1 MRFKTG
7 FPRVLAITAIAV
19 LVLTLTVETPTAHG
33 LGTFTSQGVQ
43 AHHSAP
49 WNQVGFNGQG
59 IRVGIIDVGPGS
71 FLGYRSLMGS
81 DLPAT
86 VKARCYTGLGQ
97 FTANV
102 ADCDRG
108 NDHGTTVAESIV
120 DVSPGA
126 SLYIANPGTPG
137 DLRATVDWMIGEGVT
152 VINHPISWEFDGP
165 GDGTSPFIYSPL
177 NTVDRA
183 VDAGIIWTSPAGN
196 EALQTWF
203 GPPTFTDGGLS
214 LEFVIFSGFDFMN
227 DMDLQAGDR
236 VLVDLRWDDSWTGAT
251 RDLDLGLWSYADEEY
266 VELSFDLQEGRPG
279 ELPLESLTFTAE
291 RDGTYGIDIS
301 ISIEDIANKPQW
313 VQLTVLGDVAFIE
326 HHTGAGSIGNPAES
340 ANPGILATGA
350 AHWSDTASIEFYSS
364 RGPTPDG
371 RTKPDVG
378 GADCG
383 VTSRTPLD
391 AYGDGF
397 CGTSQS
403 SAHVA
408 GMAALVRQRFPAYS
422 PVQVADYLKDNAAQR
437 ESPDPN
443 NTWGHGFAQLPLPP
457 AIETA
462 CATGGA
468 VTNAAANP
476 GLVSDCAALLT
487 ARDTLAGTVT
497 LDWSDSIPIGNW
509 SGVTL
514 GSTPQRVTD
523 LNLRNTGLMGTIPA
537 ELSTLAK
544 LERLDLGVN
553 LTCDSNGCRPEPP
566 SVNQLTGSIPAEL
579 GNLANLTWLSISG
592 NQLTGSI
599 PAELGSLANLTWL
612 SISGNQLTGSIPAE
626 LGNLTNLES
635 LWLWGN
641 QLTGSIPVEF
651 GSLANL
657 QNLYLSDNQLTG
669 CIPAGLRGVAAN
681 DLDDL
686 GLPDC
691 GDPAVPG
698 APTGL
703 TAAANGQ
710 TQIDLSWNR
719 PSNDGGAAITGYR
732 IEISANGSTWGDLVA
747 NTGSTSTSYSHTG
760 LTAGSTRHYRVSAID
775 SEGTGRPSNVASATT
790 TTAPAAPCLESLGV
804 LTAPVTRMGTW
815 ADDCDSEARPGSY
828 ARYYSFT
835 LDQAGQVEI
844 DLTSAT
850 EDAYLVLREGEAR
863 TGRLVASNDNV
874 GPRNLNSSINEELDA
889 RTYTIE
895 ATTYFP
901 GLTGDFTLS
910 VRPPQETENLGPQP
924 SVVVSHAAGSAAA
937 LVRLNSPISLT
948 STFSE
953 PVSGFTLGD
962 ISIGNGTG
970 GNLAGSGAVY
980 TFEVTPDAIGEVT
993 VDIAAG
999 VAADAGGDGNTA
1011 APQFSLGIPYDD
1023 DGDGGISKPEV
1034 IKAIRDYFTGSGGI
1048 TKASVIALIRLYFTG

>member
-1 MRFKTG
+1 M
-7 FPRVLAITAIAV
+7 
-19 LVLTLTVETPTAHG
+19 
-33 LGTFTSQGVQ
+33 
-43 AHHSAP
+43 
-49 WNQVGFNGQG
+49 N
-59 IRVGIIDVGPGS
+59 
-71 FLGYRSLMGS
+71 
-81 DLPAT
+81 
-86 VKARCYTGLGQ
+86 
-97 FTANV
+97 
-102 ADCDRG
+102 
-108 NDHGTTVAESIV
+108 
-120 DVSPGA
+120 
-126 SLYIANPGTPG
+126 
-137 DLRATVDWMIGEGVT
+137 
-152 VINHPISWEFDGP
+152 
-165 GDGTSPFIYSPL
+165 
-177 NTVDRA
+177 
-183 VDAGIIWTSPAGN
+183 PAGN
-196 EALQTWF
+196 YGQRAWF
-203 GPPTFTDGGLS
+203 GTPRWHS
-214 LEFVIFSGFDFMN
+214 SGFLQFHGTDVFN
-227 DMDLQAGDR
+227 TMDLLAGDR
-236 VLVDLRWDDSWTGAT
+236 VTLELRWEDSWQAA
-251 RDLDLGLWSYADEEY
+251 RLDLNLIIWDHAAREIVASNYDPQQGA
-266 VELSFDLQEGRPG
+266 PG
-279 ELPLESLTFTAE
+279 QVPHEVVRFQAL
-291 RDGTYGIDIS
+291 RDGQYSAVVAYPRGTVAPEPAWVQMLVRGDVGPIEYHTGGYS
-301 ISIEDIANKPQW
+301 IS
-313 VQLTVLGDVAFIE
+313 
-326 HHTGAGSIGNPAES
+326 NPADS
-340 ANPGILATGA
+340 ANPGLLAVGA
-350 AHWSDTASIEFYSS
+350 TDWATTDIIKPYSS

-371 RTKPDVG
+371 RTKPDVV

-408 GMAALVRQRFPAYS
+408 GMAALVLQAFPDYS
-422 PVQVADYLKDNAAQR
+422 PVQVADYLKDNAAQK

-443 NTWGHGFAQLPLPP
+443 NTWGHGFAQLPPPP
-457 AIETA
+457 AIEIT

-476 GLVSDCAALLT
+476 GLVSDCEAMLT

-497 LDWSDSIPIGNW
+497 LDWSASTPIANW
-509 SGVTL
+509 SGITL
-514 GSTPQRVTD
+514 GGTPQRVTD
-523 LNLRNTGLMGTIPA
+523 LDLRNKGLTGTIPA
-537 ELSTLAK
+537 ELGTLAQ

-553 LTCDSNGCRPEPP
+553 LTCDSNGCRPDPP
-566 SVNQLTGSIPAEL
+566 SVNQLTGSVPAEL
-579 GNLANLTWLSISG
+579 GNLANLTWLDLDG
-592 NQLTGSI
+592 NQLTGSV

-612 SISGNQLTGSIPAE
+612 ELSDNQLTGSIPAEWGSLANLTWLGLSDNQLTGSIPAE

-719 PSNDGGAAITGYR
+719 SSNDGGAAITGYR

-760 LTAGSTRHYRVSAID
+760 LTAGSTRHYRVSAIA
-775 SEGTGRPSNVASATT
+775 SEVMGGPSNVASATT
-790 TTAPAAPCLESLGV
+790 TAGPAAPCLESLGT
-804 LTAPVTRMGTW
+804 LTVPVTRTGTW

-844 DLTSAT
+844 NLTSLTSAT
-850 EDAYLVLREGEAR
+850 DPYLVLRQGGG
-863 TGRLVASNDNV
+863 TDGTMVTSNDNV

-889 RTYTIE
+889 GTYTVE
-895 ATTYFP
+895 ATTYFA
-901 GLTGDFTLS
+901 GQTGDFTLL
-910 VRPPQETENLGPQP
+910 VRPLQETENLGPPP
-924 SVVVSHAAGSAAA
+924 SVEVSHAAGSAAA

-948 STFSE
+948 ATFSE

-962 ISIGNGTG
+962 ISIGNGTA
-970 GNLAGSGAVY
+970 GNLAGSGAIY

-1011 APQFSLGIPYDD
+1011 ALQFSLGIPYDD
-1023 DGDGGISKPEV
+1023 DRDGAISKPEV
-1034 IKAIRDYFTGSGGI
+1034 IAAIRDYFASSGGI
-1048 TKASVIALIRLYFTG
+1048 TKADVIALIRLYFTG